1 MYGDK
6 YAPKVLADFVFA
18 NDESREIIEDI
29 INGDLSFPYQGKTG
43 ILLYGAFGTG
53 KSTLARLL
61 PELIEFGKT
70 GQEMNIAADN
80 YECKNIQMES
90 KVLEILKRKQ
100 ELISLNASNLHYYIF
115 DEVDE
120 LSKSAQSGLASA
132 LNCRNAVFI
141 LVTNN
146 LSQLNLGLKDRCLL
160 VEMNAPVDAAFLPL
174 ARRIAADMNVALNDT
189 QLLSAITGQ
198 NGSFRNVSM
207 SVQLL
212 ALKARRH
219 LMFIN

>member
-1 MYGDK
+1 MG
-6 YAPKVLADFVFA
+6 
-18 NDESREIIEDI
+18 
-29 INGDLSFPYQGKTG
+29 
-43 ILLYGAFGTG
+43 
-53 KSTLARLL
+53 ST
-61 PELIEFGKT
+61 F
-70 GQEMNIAADN
+70 
-80 YECKNIQMES
+80 
-90 KVLEILKRKQ
+90 LEVVKRKH
-100 ELISLNASNLHYYIF
+100 ELISLNASNHHYYIF

-120 LSKSAQSGLASA
+120 LSKSSQGELKST

-146 LSQLNLGLKDRCLL
+146 LSQLNPGLKDRCLL

-212 ALKARRH
+212 ALKTRRQ
-219 LMFIN
+219 LMSN